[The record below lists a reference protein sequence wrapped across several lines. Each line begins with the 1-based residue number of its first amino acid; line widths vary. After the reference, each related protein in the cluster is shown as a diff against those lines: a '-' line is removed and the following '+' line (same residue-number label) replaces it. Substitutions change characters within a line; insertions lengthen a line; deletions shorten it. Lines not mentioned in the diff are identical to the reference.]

1 MVIHDKTVYNRK
13 KKFDEEV
20 RCLSKRMERIYQY
33 IVDRENE
40 SSNLEKIAVTTAEI
54 AEALQ
59 IQRSNVSKDL
69 NQLVREGRLLKLDGR
84 PVGYTLAATIHNVQ
98 EKYVPSYKESRQ
110 PREKRKPQRIS
121 QFLPANDIFARII
134 GMNGS
139 MKNAGEQAK
148 AAILYP
154 PRGLNCLI
162 TGPTGSGK
170 TFFCARNVSICEGE
184 SSNCGRQRN
193 DSIQLCRLRE

>member
-148 AAILYP
+148 AAILFNH
-154 PRGLNCLI
+154 RSNWFR
-162 TGPTGSGK
+162 K
-170 TFFCARNVSICEGE
+170 DFFCARNVSICEGE